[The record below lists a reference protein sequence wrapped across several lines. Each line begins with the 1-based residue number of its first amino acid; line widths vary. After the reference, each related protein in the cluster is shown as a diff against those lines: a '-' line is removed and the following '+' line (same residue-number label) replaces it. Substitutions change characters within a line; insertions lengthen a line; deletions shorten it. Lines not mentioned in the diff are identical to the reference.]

1 LPQATV
7 RAASTYSANRT
18 MTSLSTGANEQELR
32 RDPDQHQI
40 WTFSEYRKHYAA
52 EYTEQDI
59 FDYWRKCC
67 RPIKSE
73 APAYVQQDRKN
84 VKWTYHE
91 ESCQQWPPVVLELK
105 LEPPEP
111 EAPEVQ
117 CFAGDVEAHAN
128 SPPWTTFDFDAE
140 EEQQEELVSK
150 FVTPYRDS
158 ESEDEVAY
166 EVKFC
171 DEERFLEE
179 QQQANDW
186 VSNMVTDAIMT
197 EVQRQLLQDAGDD
210 GFEVVVP
217 LHEDEMPL
225 ERPHQQDL
233 KLQREHASNK
243 VPDVAEA
250 NEQRQK
256 DKHAELSLDLTE
268 EIYSNGSDGEND
280 QNAVNSP
287 CRRKWSK
294 ITASLAAGNAAEKLV
309 SDATNKAARTE
320 HVLQPHLLRA

>member
-73 APAYVQQDRKN
+73 APAYVQQDRNN

-197 EVQRQLLQDAGDD
+197 EVQRQKTLMRMQA
-210 GFEVVVP
+210 
-217 LHEDEMPL
+217 MMA
-225 ERPHQQDL
+225 L
-233 KLQREHASNK
+233 KLWSRFTRTRCPWKDLINK
-243 VPDVAEA
+243 ISSCSESMLQTRCQMLLKQMSRDRKI
-250 NEQRQK
+250 NM
-256 DKHAELSLDLTE
+256 LS
-268 EIYSNGSDGEND
+268 
-280 QNAVNSP
+280 
-287 CRRKWSK
+287 
-294 ITASLAAGNAAEKLV
+294 
-309 SDATNKAARTE
+309 
-320 HVLQPHLLRA
+320 